1 MLEKREKRSHSTT
14 LYRVAC
20 EEILKFG
27 HMIPD
32 QMLALYKARDMN
44 EVLRLLTKYGEIE
57 ESVEVAIDILS
68 RAKMVHKTFN
78 SDSVGL
84 IMNVPV
90 QLIEQLN
97 YFLKTNN
104 AELHERLESNMESY
118 LNHLEKTMAMIPE
131 LNMIGYSY

>member
-1 MLEKREKRSHSTT
+1 
-14 LYRVAC
+14 
-20 EEILKFG
+20 
-27 HMIPD
+27 
-32 QMLALYKARDMN
+32 
-44 EVLRLLTKYGEIE
+44 
-57 ESVEVAIDILS
+57 
-68 RAKMVHKTFN
+68 MVHKTFN

-90 QLIEQLN
+90 QLIEQVKLICIRDVLTGDIQLN

>member
-1 MLEKREKRSHSTT
+1 M
-14 LYRVAC
+14 
-20 EEILKFG
+20 
-27 HMIPD
+27 
-32 QMLALYKARDMN
+32 
-44 EVLRLLTKYGEIE
+44 LRLLTKYGEIE

-78 SDSVGL
+78 SDNIGL
-84 IMNVPV
+84 IMSVPV
-90 QLIEQLN
+90 QLIEQVNIFILNLSSISLFQLN

>member
-1 MLEKREKRSHSTT
+1 MIVGQSR
-14 LYRVAC
+14 
-20 EEILKFG
+20 ILFLF
-27 HMIPD
+27 
-32 QMLALYKARDMN
+32 Q
-44 EVLRLLTKYGEIE
+44 VLRLLTKYGEIE

-90 QLIEQLN
+90 QLIEQVKLICIRDVLTGDIVFQLN

>member
-44 EVLRLLTKYGEIE
+44 EVVNRLDLTNFIEILGF
-57 ESVEVAIDILS
+57 AIVNEIWRD
-68 RAKMVHKTFN
+68 
-78 SDSVGL
+78 
-84 IMNVPV
+84 
-90 QLIEQLN
+90 
-97 YFLKTNN
+97 
-104 AELHERLESNMESY
+104 
-118 LNHLEKTMAMIPE
+118 
-131 LNMIGYSY
+131 

>member
-44 EVLRLLTKYGEIE
+44 EVFNLLKCMIFIEILGF
-57 ESVEVAIDILS
+57 AIVNEIWRD
-68 RAKMVHKTFN
+68 
-78 SDSVGL
+78 
-84 IMNVPV
+84 
-90 QLIEQLN
+90 
-97 YFLKTNN
+97 
-104 AELHERLESNMESY
+104 
-118 LNHLEKTMAMIPE
+118 
-131 LNMIGYSY
+131 